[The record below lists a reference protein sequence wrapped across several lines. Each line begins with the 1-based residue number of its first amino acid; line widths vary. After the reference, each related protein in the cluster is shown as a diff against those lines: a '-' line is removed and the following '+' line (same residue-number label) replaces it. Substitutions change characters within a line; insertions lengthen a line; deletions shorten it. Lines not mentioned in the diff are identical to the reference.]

1 MLTRRKDVMRNAS
14 SLRGGDLNFEL
25 ISVKCLLEGPISDG
39 SLENLML

>member
-1 MLTRRKDVMRNAS
+1 MRNAS

>member
-14 SLRGGDLNFEL
+14 SLCGGDLSFEP
-25 ISVKCLLEGPISDG
+25 IGVKCLLEGPISDR